1 MKRFSHFTVAKQ
13 NSVSELVS
21 KALND
26 KISDNE
32 FNLILCELKKY
43 YELKTAIRSKMVSRS
58 QPQQPDVE
66 KKKKKQKRDS
76 PRGKRKNLK
85 KNIVLGHRVEF
96 ELERLNS
103 GFKLCLTKERML
115 NYK

>member
-1 MKRFSHFTVAKQ
+1 MKHEKIFTLTVAKQ

-66 KKKKKQKRDS
+66 KKKKKKN
-76 PRGKRKNLK
+76 RKE
-85 KNIVLGHRVEF
+85 IHHVER
-96 ELERLNS
+96 E
-103 GFKLCLTKERML
+103 KI
-115 NYK
+115 